1 LALGKINNKNGLVT
15 ENFVLKR
22 SGTNQTLLTKLMNL
36 IDDPKRLVTADMLEP
51 LMRGVVIAG
60 GI

>member
-36 IDDPKRLVTADMLEP
+36 IDEPKLLVTADMLEL